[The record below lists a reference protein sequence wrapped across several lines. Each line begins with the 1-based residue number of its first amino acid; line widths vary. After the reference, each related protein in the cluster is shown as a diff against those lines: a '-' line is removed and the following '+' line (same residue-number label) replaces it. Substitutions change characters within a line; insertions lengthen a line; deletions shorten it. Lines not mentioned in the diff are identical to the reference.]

1 MSSPDKKPINNEAE
15 QRMDSKTR
23 VGPLAKLRVLDLTR
37 LRSGPTAVRQL
48 ADWGADVIKIEAPE
62 GLGVSDGWG
71 DGRLNPDF
79 QNLHR
84 NKRSLTLNLKEPEG
98 LAIFKKMADQADIV
112 IENFR
117 ADVKFRLGID
127 YETLAKTNPRLIY
140 ASVSGFGQD
149 GPYANRPGYDQ
160 IVQGMG
166 GLMSITGEPGQGPVR
181 AGIAVADSATG
192 LYCALGIMTALVE
205 RADSGK
211 GQWVKTSLLESMIAM
226 LDFQAARWLIK
237 KEIPTQAGNDHPTS
251 IPTGVFETADGH
263 INIGAGAQ
271 QMWERLCKAIDAEE
285 LLAREEYKTGTL
297 RSANRKA
304 LSKEL
309 NAVTRK
315 KPTAEW
321 IKRFEVASVAC
332 GPIYTMDQVF
342 ADPQTV
348 HLGIATPVM
357 HPELGEIQVVGQPVG
372 LSRTP
377 SEIRTAT
384 PPLGSHTDVLMKEL
398 GFSEADIERLRAKSV
413 I

>member
-1 MSSPDKKPINNEAE
+1 
-15 QRMDSKTR
+15 
-23 VGPLAKLRVLDLTR
+23 
-37 LRSGPTAVRQL
+37 
-48 ADWGADVIKIEAPE
+48 
-62 GLGVSDGWG
+62 
-71 DGRLNPDF
+71 
-79 QNLHR
+79 
-84 NKRSLTLNLKEPEG
+84 
-98 LAIFKKMADQADIV
+98 
-112 IENFR
+112 
-117 ADVKFRLGID
+117 
-127 YETLAKTNPRLIY
+127 
-140 ASVSGFGQD
+140 
-149 GPYANRPGYDQ
+149 
-160 IVQGMG
+160 
-166 GLMSITGEPGQGPVR
+166 VR